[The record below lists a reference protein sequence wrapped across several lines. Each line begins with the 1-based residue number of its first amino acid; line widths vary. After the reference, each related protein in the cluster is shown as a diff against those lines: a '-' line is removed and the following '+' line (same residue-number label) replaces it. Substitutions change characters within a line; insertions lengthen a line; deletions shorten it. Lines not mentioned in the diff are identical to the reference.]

1 MSYFFSKYRTS
12 KKKLL
17 PANIIITSKRRINLL
32 LSIPLFFCWSMANAQ
47 TVKNTFYKITHINIE
62 GNRHTKDF
70 VVFRELPFKIG
81 DSIAKKN
88 IDQKL
93 LQAKTQVYNT
103 NLFLEVKIDTSINEP
118 DSLTI
123 KIALKER
130 WYIYPV
136 PQVVFIDRF
145 NEWLKTFN
153 ADIKRISYGVKFSHN
168 NFTGRRDKLSI
179 ILLNGYARNISI
191 GYSNPY
197 SNTKLTKGFSVSV
210 GFSQIK
216 EVTYKTN
223 ENNKLLN
230 YKDNDFAR
238 NNFTVNAS
246 YFKRTGFFKTTYS
259 TASLNYIKIADT
271 FITNTL
277 NKNYFNNGKSY
288 ELFTDFSYG
297 ISYANTDKNAYPT
310 KGLTYN
316 ASILKRGL
324 GFNGGINLTRVQGTI
339 AKYFAYKNNFYSSI
353 QAAAILKL
361 PFEQAYINQ
370 RAIGF
375 GYLNMRGLELY
386 TVDGVAAA
394 TASFTF
400 SKQILSLKL
409 PLPFKVKA
417 LPYVPFNV
425 FVKTYSDFG
434 YSYLPATQY
443 QTKLNNKFLYSGGIG
458 VDIVSLYDVL
468 LKVEYSFNQIGEK
481 GVFLHGGNF

>member
-1 MSYFFSKYRTS
+1 MRYIFSKYHTS
-12 KKKLL
+12 KKILL
-17 PANIIITSKRRINLL
+17 LASIIIFSKKRIDLL
-32 LSIPLFFCWSMANAQ
+32 LILTLFFCCSTANAQ
-47 TVKNTFYKITHINIE
+47 TRKNTFYKIANINIE
-62 GNRHTKDF
+62 GNKHTKSF
-70 VVFRELPFKIG
+70 VIFRELPFKIG
-81 DSIAKKN
+81 DSISKKN
-88 IDQKL
+88 IAQKL

-103 NLFLEVKIDTSINEP
+103 NLFLEVKIDTTIKEL

-123 KIALKER
+123 KIVLKER

-153 ADIKRISYGVKFSHN
+153 ADLKRISYGVKFSHN

-179 ILLNGYARNISI
+179 TLLNGYARNISI

-197 SNTKLTKGFSVSV
+197 SNAKLTKGFSVSA

-230 YKDNDFAR
+230 YKTNDFVR
-238 NNFTVNAS
+238 NNFIINAA
-246 YFKRTGFFKTTYS
+246 YFKRTGFFKTSYA

-277 NKNYFNNGKSY
+277 NKNYFNNNKSY

-324 GFNGGINLTRVQGTI
+324 GFNGGINLTRLQGTV

-353 QAAAILKL
+353 QAAAIVKL
-361 PFEQAYINQ
+361 PFNQAYINQ

-386 TVDGVAAA
+386 TVDGVAAV
-394 TASFTF
+394 TTSFTF
-400 SKQILSLKL
+400 SKQILSLTL

-417 LPYVPFNV
+417 LPYVPINV

-434 YSYLPATQY
+434 YSYLPSNQY
-443 QTKLNNKFLYSGGIG
+443 QTKLNNKFLYSGGFG
-458 VDIVSLYDVL
+458 VDIVSLYDVV
-468 LKVEYSFNQIGEK
+468 LKVEYSFNQLGEK
-481 GVFLHGGNF
+481 GLFLHGGNF